1 MKFSEQIR
9 WIRTENELT
18 QEQLA
23 EQLGVSRQAISNWEN
38 NRNLPDIEILISIT
52 KIFHLS
58 LDYLILGDD
67 GMGNMAEKLVK
78 DGSENRRAKM
88 NLISISIG
96 AALLFLGIACIGIKA
111 VSVEYV
117 DAAGVLHENFFLLPM
132 GFLFLFSGFI
142 IFLVTGIRNIVSE
155 FSDSSK
161 SIGGQR
167 FFYIGLCLGVVL
179 LCLGGFLILLAV
191 NAETSTGI
199 LGIAVIFGGV
209 GCFIAAL
216 RSWRQ

>member
-1 MKFSEQIR
+1 R
-9 WIRTENELT
+9 RIRTENKLT

-38 NRNLPDIEILISIT
+38 NRNLHDIEMLISIT

-67 GMGNMAEKLVK
+67 GMGNMAKKLVK
-78 DGSENRRAKM
+78 DGNENRRAKM
-88 NLISISIG
+88 NLMSISIG
-96 AALLFLGIACIGIKA
+96 AALLFLGIVCIGIKA

-132 GFLFLFSGFI
+132 GFVFLFSGFVV
-142 IFLVTGIRNIVSE
+142 FLVTGIRNIVSG
-155 FSDSSK
+155 FSDSFK
-161 SIGGQR
+161 YIGGRR
-167 FFYIGLCLGVVL
+167 FFYIKLCLEVVL
-179 LCLGGFLILLAV
+179 LCLGGFLILLES
-191 NAETSTGI
+191 NAGTSTGT
-199 LGIAVIFGGV
+199 LGIVVLIAGV

-216 RSWRQ
+216 RAWRH